1 MGLSL
6 ALVVACN
13 SESSATDEPI
23 REAIPVAPAPVAPA
37 PVVPEPVTPIVIT
50 QALATGDVSYVDDAS
65 LLVAELKHTVT
76 ANQITAKSIKQS
88 LFNIGAKDAPALI
101 DLTWWPTHD
110 AAAFKN
116 TYGINYSV
124 IESNAIIPEYDDGKR
139 KPEALPVAIAGQYK
153 AQGRYLALNSNP
165 FRNKG
170 KDDNALNADM
180 ELWLKNATYWLSQRN
195 DFSADKP
202 LNIVMSQLD
211 DSYYFKDRTL
221 TRTWFDEHYTDNVN
235 YNLPQ
240 VCDGS
245 ALASCVSEDTD
256 LVILSQYTDGLT
268 DDEVGDYVASVE
280 TLLTQ
285 GTSVLYVHHDGNL
298 KPLGKALFELLHITY
313 IGDNYWRK
321 FGTTAFNVM
330 DNYDVLPADIELQ
343 VALLNRLDSNSFS
356 VDLSQCNDKTCEPA
370 SLMDEQFYQAAS
382 MIKAQIDSIDK
393 NKIALFEDDIF
404 NYQKLLILLGDKY
417 RQDVLFPM
425 NKVDTNANVFL
436 RSLYADHVLFNN
448 RQINTA
454 QASLGDF
461 SRSDFSHIT
470 PVTQQVSLS
479 TRGAFQAAGVYVLPG
494 KTVTITRN
502 DNLDVNTSVFINT
515 LRSGSTHEYLAKD
528 GYSRPKFIKSQ
539 SYNIKPGE
547 TLTLTSAY
555 GGLLQVGF
563 DTKTN
568 VVATDPLAQVDFT
581 FVNVGLHPVWRSN
594 SDNVAFTAQVSA
606 NQYDWAEF
614 ITANFQVHST
624 TDKMLKTIA
633 DPTWSDLSLLA
644 TTTQKYTHGY
654 EKALGGFE
662 GPNIEVLAEVV
673 SFANSKG
680 LALAYKDQIHHFN
693 ADRATCGS
701 GCSGN
706 PYDANW
712 QFNPL
717 GHGDLHE
724 IGHTQESSRFRF
736 SGWDSHSSTNYYS
749 YFTKHMNFQKTGNA
763 PVCQNLNFE
772 SMFTHLKASRQ
783 QGVDSYQYMQDLGLN
798 SWSNGAMIMIQA
810 MMAAQNAG
818 TLDIGWHLIARL
830 HVLDRNFST
839 ALKQES
845 TWLSTRDV
853 LGFSQYSQA
862 EAKSIGKNE
871 WLAIAMSTA
880 IERDIT
886 DFTTMWGLVVDDKAK
901 AQIAATQSTVLPMN
915 FYASNNLGGYCESLA
930 QPKIT
935 VNANMAWPH

>member
-1 MGLSL
+1 MGLFVTF
-6 ALVVACN
+6 VVGCN
-13 SESSATDEPI
+13 SDSGEKNTAGPTPMPPT
-23 REAIPVAPAPVAPA
+23 AI
-37 PVVPEPVTPIVIT
+37 E
-50 QALATGDVSYVDDAS
+50 QALATGDVSYIDDAS
-65 LLVAELKHTVT
+65 SIVLEINNTVSKNLQ
-76 ANQITAKSIKQS
+76 AGQEIKQT
-88 LFNIGAKDAPALI
+88 LFNIPNGIVNDDSLT

-116 TYGINYSV
+116 TYGINYSL
-124 IESNAIIPEYDDGKR
+124 IESNAIIPENDDGSR
-139 KPEALPVAIAGQYK
+139 TPEALPVAIAGQYK
-153 AQGRYLALNSNP
+153 QGRYLALNSNP
-165 FRNKG
+165 FRNVG
-170 KDDNALNADM
+170 RNENALNAEM
-180 ELWLKNATYWLSQRN
+180 ESWLKNAVNWLSQRD

-211 DSYYFKDRTL
+211 DSHYFKDRTL
-221 TRTWFDEHYTDNVN
+221 TRTWFDEHYTDNVS

-240 VCDGS
+240 ACDGS
-245 ALASCVSEDTD
+245 ALVTCVSEDTD
-256 LVILSQYTDGLT
+256 LVILSQYAGGLT
-268 DDEVGDYVASVE
+268 DDELSDYVASVE
-280 TLLTQ
+280 TLLRQ

-321 FGTTAFNVM
+321 YGTSSFNVM
-330 DNYDVLPADIELQ
+330 DNYNVIPADIEQQIVLI
-343 VALLNRLDSNSFS
+343 NRLDTNGFT
-356 VDLSQCNDKTCEPA
+356 VDLSQCDDKSCEPA
-370 SLMDEQFYQAAS
+370 SLMDEQFYQAAA
-382 MIKAQIDSIDK
+382 MIKAQIDSLDK
-393 NKIALFEDDIF
+393 NKQRLFSSDEF
-404 NYQKLLILLGDKY
+404 KYQKLQILLADKY
-417 RQDVLFPM
+417 RQDVVFPM
-425 NKVDTNANVFL
+425 NRADTNANVFL
-436 RSLYADHVLFNN
+436 RSLFSDHVLFNN
-448 RQINTA
+448 REINAA
-454 QASLGDF
+454 QADLGNF

-470 PVTQQVSLS
+470 PVTQQVSLI
-479 TRGAFQAAGVYVLPG
+479 TRGAFQAAGAYMLPG

-502 DNLDVNTSVFINT
+502 DSLDVNTSIFINT
-515 LRSGSTHEYLAKD
+515 LRSGSTHEFLLKD

-539 SYNIKPGE
+539 SYSIEPGE
-547 TLTLTSAY
+547 TLALTSAH

-563 DTKTN
+563 DSKTN
-568 VVATDPLAQVDFT
+568 VEAQDPNAQVNFT
-581 FVNVGLHPVWRSN
+581 FANVGLHPVWRSDE
-594 SDNVAFTAQVSA
+594 DNAAFTAQVNA

-724 IGHTQESSRFRF
+724 IGHTQESGRFRF
-736 SGWDSHSSTNYYS
+736 SGWDSHSTTNYYS
-749 YFTKHMNFQKTGNA
+749 YFTKFMNYQETGVL
-763 PVCQNLNFE
+763 PVCQKLNFE
-772 SMFTHLKASRQ
+772 TMFNHLKDSKQ
-783 QGVDSYQYMQDLGLN
+783 QGVDSYQYMQNLALN

-810 MMAAQNAG
+810 MMAAQNE
-818 TLDIGWHLIARL
+818 TPLTTGWHLIARL
-830 HVLDRNFST
+830 HVLDRHFT
-839 ALKQES
+839 AAVKKEAS
-845 TWLSTRDV
+845 WLATRDV
-853 LGFSQYSQA
+853 LGFSQYSHA

-880 IERDIT
+880 VERDVT
-886 DFTTMWGLVVDDKAK
+886 DFTTMWGLAVNDKAK
-901 AQIAATQSTVLPMN
+901 AQIAATQTTMLPMN

-930 QPKIT
+930 QPKIA
-935 VNANMAWPH
+935 VNASMVWPH